1 VEPINANLIVAV
13 GDESAVLRMDPANL
27 ASYNAP
33 SVMPSG
39 TLHAVRA
46 TGTALRPT
54 QGVR

>member
-1 VEPINANLIVAV
+1 MEPINANLIVAV